1 MKKINAI
8 LALMLALGMLF
19 CITGCGKEPQG
30 SAKDAYDSL
39 LLTGNK
45 AGEGS
50 NVNVYHSYEDFRS
63 GIVDGLYDSDVEK
76 VNFDDPESFGK
87 FSEDYFG
94 SHFLAVISVEDAKS
108 GNIAIDRIEQ
118 GEDGTIRVYF
128 VSSAPS
134 DGAEAEP
141 FSAVIGFDNEK
152 YSTASMIEVY
162 MDAKLQGSNFIDNH
176 EIYNPALT
184 PDDVKIVRGGYIE
197 GSYLTACYDYSAF
210 INLLSAAYGLDRNT
224 ALTVFG
230 NGNYELVGD
239 EYRVISQADIEA
251 LRGFDEAYF
260 DTHFLV
266 AVSISLTS
274 GSMRTNLVDVVNEG
288 GVIKI
293 FLSTV
298 RPGEVGTCD
307 MVSDTVYIGLDRS
320 VFSTDAQIEF
330 YVNGAVMQSFFK
342 EA

>member
-63 GIVDGLYDSDVEK
+63 GIVDGLYDSDAEK

-141 FSAVIGFDNEK
+141 FSAVIGFDKEK

-176 EIYNPALT
+176 EIYNPALN